1 MKTLLFV
8 IAFLFTGIFTGLY
21 AQEWKDSLEQARSL
35 YKQGKYNE
43 ALKYYK
49 STERLAPKGV
59 DLSEEKG
66 QSAYRA
72 AKYQEAE
79 QAFQQATKQKDIKR
93 KSSAYNNLGSARLKQ
108 KNFAGA
114 QEAFKEALRLDPSN
128 EKARQNLAE
137 AKRIQ
142 KEEEKKKQ
150 QQQQQNQ
157 QNQDQQ
163 QNNGDSK
170 GQPKPGDQ
178 QNQQGGQQKPQQG
191 QGKPQPSNADP
202 KNAAGQKLED
212 KQTDRKL
219 DDLMRQ
225 EMDTKKRLDGSKSST
240 NGKPAKKDW

>member
-1 MKTLLFV
+1 MNYRILFLALLAV
-8 IAFLFTGIFTGLY
+8 SISAAAFS
-21 AQEWKDSLEQARSL
+21 QEWKDSLDHARSL
-35 YKQGKYNE
+35 YKKGKYNE

-49 STERLAPKGV
+49 SAEQLAPKGV

-72 AKYQEAE
+72 ANYAEAE
-79 QAFQQATKQKDIKR
+79 QAFRQATKQKDVKR
-93 KSSAYNNLGSARLKQ
+93 KSAAYNNLGSARLKQ
-108 KNFAGA
+108 QNFEGA
-114 QEAFKEALRLDPSN
+114 QEAFKEALRLDPAN

-150 QQQQQNQ
+150 DEQNKQNQ
-157 QNQDQQ
+157 NQGQQPQ
-163 QNNGDSK
+163 QNNGQPN

-178 QNQQGGQQKPQQG
+178 QPKDG
-191 QGKPQPSNADP
+191 QGKPKPQPGQGDGQP
-202 KNAAGQKLED
+202 KPGTEQRKLED

-225 EMDTKKRLDGSKSST
+225 EMDTKKRLDGSKGTS